1 MKVVFLYGPP
11 AAGKHTIGTLLSEKT
26 GLPLFHNH
34 LTVDLA
40 TSLFEF
46 GSPGFVDL
54 REKVW
59 LSSFSAAAKADQ
71 SFIFTFNPESSVDPS
86 LIERLEQTITSSG
99 SEVVYVELLCSDEA
113 VFDRIDNES
122 RKQFGKL
129 VDKKLYSRLKEE
141 GTFDFPPLPTPQIQ
155 IDTENLS
162 PEGSANTIITELNLA

>member
-34 LTVDLA
+34 LTVDLV

-46 GSPGFVDL
+46 GTPGFIDL

-59 LSSFSAAAKADQ
+59 LSSFSAAAKANR
-71 SFIFTFNPESSVDPS
+71 SFIFTFNPESTVDPS
-86 LIERLEQTITSSG
+86 LIARLEQQITEHG
-99 SEVVYVELLCSDEA
+99 GQIVYIELLCSDDA
-113 VFDRIDNES
+113 VLERIDNES

-129 VDKKLYSRLKEE
+129 VDKELYTQLKEG
-141 GTFDFPPLPTPQIQ
+141 GTFAFLKLPEPLLQV
-155 IDTENLS
+155 DTEKLT
-162 PEGSANTIITELNLA
+162 PDESAETIQQALALE